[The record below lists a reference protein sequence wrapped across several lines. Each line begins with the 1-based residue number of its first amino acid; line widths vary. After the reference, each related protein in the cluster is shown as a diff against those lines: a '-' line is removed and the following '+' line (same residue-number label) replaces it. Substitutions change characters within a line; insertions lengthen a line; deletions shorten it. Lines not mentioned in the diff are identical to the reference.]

1 MDGDA
6 MELRQL
12 KYFLAVA
19 EELNFSRAAERS
31 YVSQSAISL
40 QIAKLEREMGEA
52 LFERSSRTVRLTVVG
67 AQLVSIARH
76 MVELEQTA
84 LALTARR
91 RNQLRLT
98 GNMTFAANAI
108 AAIVQV
114 REQHPDAEIDFVLK
128 RFAEQ
133 IEAVTS
139 GDCQVALIRGSVERS
154 GLHVTE
160 LWTEDLVV
168 VLAEGH
174 PLATTENPSLEQL
187 ADYPLLLPKRSEQIL
202 LHRVIEG
209 AMKRGGLR
217 LAFGPPVALDHTASA
232 ELLNHPD
239 CWSILYASTAESTP
253 RTGLVF
259 RTEAHHRL
267 QLPVSAVVDAT
278 VPVTDIQ
285 RDLVAALADT
295 APTPLFPNVSDPS
308 VAR

>member
-1 MDGDA
+1 

-19 EELNFSRAAERS
+19 DELNFSRAAERC

-40 QIAKLEREMGEA
+40 QIAKLEREMHEP
-52 LFERSSRTVRLTVVG
+52 LFERSSRSVQLTTVGSR
-67 AQLVSIARH
+67 LVSIARH
-76 MVELEQTA
+76 MLDLEQAA
-84 LALTARR
+84 LALTARS

-98 GNMTFAANAI
+98 ANMTFAANAI

-114 REQHPDAEIDFVLK
+114 RERHPEAEIDFVLK

-154 GLHVTE
+154 GLDAIE

-174 PLATTENPSLEQL
+174 PLAAEEDPSLEQL

-202 LHRVIEG
+202 LHRVVEG
-209 AMKRGGLR
+209 AMKRSGLR
-217 LAFGPPVALDHTASA
+217 LTFGPPVALDHTASA
-232 ELLNHPD
+232 ELLNHPE

-259 RTEAHHRL
+259 RTEAEHRL
-267 QLPVSAVVDAT
+267 QLPVSAVVDTSEPAT
-278 VPVTDIQ
+278 AVQ
-285 RDLVAALADT
+285 RELIRALADT
-295 APTPLFPNVSDPS
+295 APATTVTGPRPPS
-308 VAR
+308 STE

>member
-1 MDGDA
+1 

-12 KYFLAVA
+12 KYFLAVG
-19 EELNFSRAAERS
+19 EELNFSRAAERC

-40 QIAKLEREMGEA
+40 QISKLEREIGEP
-52 LFERSSRTVRLTVVG
+52 LFERTSRTVRLTVVG

-76 MVELEQTA
+76 MVELEQAA
-84 LALTARR
+84 LALTTRR

-108 AAIVQV
+108 SAIVAV
-114 REQHPDAEIDFVLK
+114 RERHPDAEIDFVLK

-139 GDCQVALIRGSVERS
+139 GDCQVALIRGNVERS

-168 VLAEGH
+168 VVAEGH
-174 PLATTENPSLEQL
+174 PLAGEPNPSLSQL
-187 ADYPLLLPKRSEQIL
+187 AEYPLLLPKRSEQIL
-202 LHRVIEG
+202 LHRVIERE
-209 AMKRGGLR
+209 MKRSGLP
-217 LAFGPPVALDHTASA
+217 LTFGPPVASDHTASA
-232 ELLNHPD
+232 ELLNHPQ

-253 RTGLVF
+253 KTGLVF
-259 RTEAHHRL
+259 RTEADRRL
-267 QLPVSAVVDAT
+267 RLPVSAVVDAT
-278 VPVTDIQ
+278 VPATDIQ

-295 APTPLFPNVSDPS
+295 APAQPTAPVQETAPES
-308 VAR
+308 

>member
-1 MDGDA
+1 

-12 KYFLAVA
+12 KYFLAVG
-19 EELNFSRAAERS
+19 EELSFSRAAERC

-52 LFERSSRTVRLTVVG
+52 LFERTSRTVRLTVVG
-67 AQLVSIARH
+67 AQLVSVARH

-108 AAIVQV
+108 AAIVAV
-114 REQHPDAEIDFVLK
+114 RERHPEAEIDFVLK

-168 VLAEGH
+168 VLAHGH
-174 PLATTENPSLEQL
+174 PLAGEDNPSIEQL
-187 ADYPLLLPKRSEQIL
+187 AAYPLLLPKRSEQIL

-209 AMKRGGLR
+209 AMKRSGLR
-217 LAFGPPVALDHTASA
+217 LAFGPPVAPDHTASA
-232 ELLNHPD
+232 ELLNHPE
-239 CWSILYASTAESTP
+239 CWSIIYASTAESTP
-253 RTGLVF
+253 KTGLVF
-259 RTEAHHRL
+259 RTEAQHRL
-267 QLPVSAVVDAT
+267 QLPVSAVGDASS
-278 VPVTDIQ
+278 PATDIQ
-285 RDLVAALADT
+285 RDLIDALAAT
-295 APTPLFPNVSDPS
+295 APQGIWS
-308 VAR
+308 

>member
-1 MDGDA
+1 

-19 EELNFSRAAERS
+19 EELNFSRAAERC

-76 MVELEQTA
+76 MVELEHTA

-91 RNQLRLT
+91 QNQLRLT
-98 GNMTFAANAI
+98 ANMTFAANAI

-114 REQHPDAEIDFVLK
+114 REHHPEAEIDFVLK

-160 LWTEDLVV
+160 LWTEDLVIA
-168 VLAEGH
+168 LAEGH
-174 PLATTENPSLEQL
+174 PLAGVEHPNLEQL
-187 ADYPLLLPKRSEQIL
+187 AEYPLLLPKRSEQIL

-209 AMKRGGLR
+209 AMKRSGLR
-217 LAFGPPVALDHTASA
+217 LAFGPPIALDHTASA
-232 ELLNHPD
+232 ELLNHPE

-253 RTGLVF
+253 KTGLVF
-259 RTEAHHRL
+259 RTEAQHRL
-267 QLPVSAVVDAT
+267 QLPVSAVVDAS
-278 VPVTDIQ
+278 VPVTAIQ

-295 APTPLFPNVSDPS
+295 APTDVWT
-308 VAR
+308 

>member
-1 MDGDA
+1 

-19 EELNFSRAAERS
+19 EELNFSRAAERC

-76 MVELEQTA
+76 MVELEHTA

-91 RNQLRLT
+91 QNQLRLT
-98 GNMTFAANAI
+98 ANMTFAANAI

-114 REQHPDAEIDFVLK
+114 REHHPEAEIDFVLK

-160 LWTEDLVV
+160 LWTEDLVIA
-168 VLAEGH
+168 LAEGH
-174 PLATTENPSLEQL
+174 PLAGVEHPNLGQL
-187 ADYPLLLPKRSEQIL
+187 AEYPLLLPKRSEQIL
-202 LHRVIEG
+202 LHRVVEG
-209 AMKRGGLR
+209 AMKRSGLR
-217 LAFGPPVALDHTASA
+217 LAFGPPIALDHTASA
-232 ELLNHPD
+232 ELLNHPE

-253 RTGLVF
+253 KTGLVF
-259 RTEAHHRL
+259 RTEAQHRL
-267 QLPVSAVVDAT
+267 QLPVSAVVDAS
-278 VPVTDIQ
+278 VPVTAIQ

-295 APTPLFPNVSDPS
+295 APTDVWT
-308 VAR
+308 

>member
-1 MDGDA
+1 

-12 KYFLAVA
+12 KYFLAVG
-19 EELNFSRAAERS
+19 EELSFSRAAERC

-52 LFERSSRTVRLTVVG
+52 LFERTSRTVRLTVVG

-76 MVELEQTA
+76 MMELEQTA

-108 AAIVQV
+108 AAIVAV
-114 REQHPDAEIDFVLK
+114 RERHPEAEIDFVLK

-168 VLAEGH
+168 VLADGH
-174 PLATTENPSLEQL
+174 PLASEDNPNLEQL
-187 ADYPLLLPKRSEQIL
+187 AAYPLLLPKRSEQIL

-209 AMKRGGLR
+209 AMKRSGLR
-217 LAFGPPVALDHTASA
+217 LAFGPPVAPDHTASA
-232 ELLNHPD
+232 ELLNHPE
-239 CWSILYASTAESTP
+239 CWSIIYASTAESTP
-253 RTGLVF
+253 KTGLVF
-259 RTEAHHRL
+259 RTEAQHRL
-267 QLPVSAVVDAT
+267 QLPVSAVVDASS
-278 VPVTDIQ
+278 PATDIQ
-285 RDLVAALADT
+285 RDLIDALAAT
-295 APTPLFPNVSDPS
+295 APQGIWS
-308 VAR
+308 

>member
-6 MELRQL
+6 VELRQL
-12 KYFLAVA
+12 KYFLAVG
-19 EELNFSRAAERS
+19 EELNFSRAAERC

-40 QIAKLEREMGEA
+40 QIAKLEREMGES

-76 MVELEQTA
+76 MLELEQAA

-91 RNQLRLT
+91 QNQLRLT
-98 GNMTFAANAI
+98 GNMTFAANAL

-114 REQHPDAEIDFVLK
+114 REQHPGAEIDFVLK

-139 GDCQVALIRGSVERS
+139 GDCQVALIRGTVERS
-154 GLHVTE
+154 SLHVTE

-174 PLATTENPSLEQL
+174 PLADTNPSLEQL
-187 ADYPLLLPKRSEQIL
+187 AKYPLLLPKRSEQIL
-202 LHRVIEG
+202 LHRVVEA
-209 AMKRGGLR
+209 AMKRSDLR
-217 LAFGPPVALDHTASA
+217 LTFGPPVAPDHTATA
-232 ELLNHPD
+232 DLLNHPE
-239 CWSILYASTAESTP
+239 CWSIIYASTAASTP
-253 RTGLVF
+253 KTGLAF
-259 RTEAHHRL
+259 RTESQHRL

-285 RDLVAALADT
+285 RDLIEALADT
-295 APTPLFPNVSDPS
+295 AP
-308 VAR
+308 

>member
-1 MDGDA
+1 

-12 KYFLAVA
+12 KYFLAVG
-19 EELNFSRAAERS
+19 EELNFSRAAERC

-40 QIAKLEREMGEA
+40 QIGKLEREMGEA
-52 LFERSSRTVRLTVVG
+52 LFERTSRSVRLTVVG

-76 MVELEQTA
+76 MVELEQAA
-84 LALTARR
+84 LALTSRR
-91 RNQLRLT
+91 RNKLRLT
-98 GNMTFAANAI
+98 GNMTFAANAL

-128 RFAEQ
+128 RFTEQ

-154 GLHVTE
+154 GLDATE

-168 VLAEGH
+168 ALAEGH
-174 PLATTENPSLEQL
+174 PLAGEENPSLEQL
-187 ADYPLLLPKRSEQIL
+187 THYPLLLPKRSEQIL
-202 LHRVIEG
+202 LHRVVEG
-209 AMKRGGLR
+209 AMKRSGLR
-217 LAFGPPVALDHTASA
+217 LTFGPPVALDHTASA

-259 RTEAHHRL
+259 RTEAQRRL

-278 VPVTDIQ
+278 VPATDIQ
-285 RDLVAALADT
+285 RNLIRALAET
-295 APTPLFPNVSDPS
+295 APQPVSS
-308 VAR
+308 

>member
-1 MDGDA
+1 MNGDSV
-6 MELRQL
+6 ELRQL
-12 KYFLAVA
+12 KYFLAVG
-19 EELNFSRAAERS
+19 EELSFSRAAERC

-52 LFERSSRTVRLTVVG
+52 LFERTSRMVRLTVVG
-67 AQLVSIARH
+67 AQLVSVARH

-84 LALTARR
+84 LALTARS

-108 AAIVQV
+108 AAIVAV
-114 REQHPDAEIDFVLK
+114 RELHPEAEIDFVLK

-168 VLAEGH
+168 VLADGH
-174 PLATTENPSLEQL
+174 PLAGEDNPSLEQL
-187 ADYPLLLPKRSEQIL
+187 AAYPLLLPKRSEQIL

-209 AMKRGGLR
+209 AMKRSGLR
-217 LAFGPPVALDHTASA
+217 LAFGPPVAPDHTASA
-232 ELLNHPD
+232 ELLNNPE
-239 CWSILYASTAESTP
+239 CWSIIYASTAESTP
-253 RTGLVF
+253 KTGLVF
-259 RTEAHHRL
+259 RTEAQHRL
-267 QLPVSAVVDAT
+267 QLPVSAVVDASS
-278 VPVTDIQ
+278 PATDIQ
-285 RDLVAALADT
+285 RDLIDALAAT
-295 APTPLFPNVSDPS
+295 APQGIWS
-308 VAR
+308 

>member
-1 MDGDA
+1 

-12 KYFLAVA
+12 KYFLAVG
-19 EELNFSRAAERS
+19 EELNFSRAAERC

-52 LFERSSRTVRLTVVG
+52 LFERSSRSVRLTVVG

-76 MVELEQTA
+76 MLELEQAA

-91 RNQLRLT
+91 QNQLRLT
-98 GNMTFAANAI
+98 GNMTFAANAL
-108 AAIVQV
+108 AAIVRV
-114 REQHPDAEIDFVLK
+114 REHHPQAEIDFVLK

-160 LWTEDLVV
+160 LWTEDLVLA
-168 VLAEGH
+168 LAEGH
-174 PLATTENPSLEQL
+174 PLAGMEHPSLEEL
-187 ADYPLLLPKRSEQIL
+187 AAYPLLLPKRSEQIL
-202 LHRVIEG
+202 LHRVVER
-209 AMKRGGLR
+209 AMKRSGLR
-217 LAFGPPVALDHTASA
+217 LTFGPPVAVDHTASA

-253 RTGLVF
+253 TTGLVF
-259 RTEAHHRL
+259 RTEAQHRL
-267 QLPVSAVVDAT
+267 QLPVSAVVDASIPET
-278 VPVTDIQ
+278 AIQ
-285 RDLVAALADT
+285 RDLIAALADT
-295 APTPLFPNVSDPS
+295 APERS
-308 VAR
+308 A